1 MAACFAF
8 PSISG
13 PIAGLPAKGR
23 ISSVTSRK
31 RIGEGAQIQLNMARV
46 MDGLWMPERIDI
58 DGTARVLMVH
68 NKVLDEHVTF
78 SGYHPYGAA
87 TGTAQRAGR

>member
-1 MAACFAF
+1 
-8 PSISG
+8 
-13 PIAGLPAKGR
+13 
-23 ISSVTSRK
+23 
-31 RIGEGAQIQLNMARV
+31 MARV